1 MCMYIIIPLLKGNY
15 NKQNYCSV
23 SQPGEFIHTMGDTH
37 VYSNHVTALKEQ
49 LKRKPRPFPTLHI
62 NREVQNIE
70 DFQFEDFELH
80 NYRPYPKINME
91 MAV

>member
-1 MCMYIIIPLLKGNY
+1 MYIIILLEGNY
-15 NKQNYCSV
+15 SKKNYCSV
-23 SQPGEFIHTMGDTH
+23 SQPGEFIHTLGDSH
-37 VYSNHVTALKEQ
+37 VYCNHVAALKEQ

-70 DFQFEDFELH
+70 DFRFEDFELC
-80 NYRPYPKINME
+80 NYIPYPKINME